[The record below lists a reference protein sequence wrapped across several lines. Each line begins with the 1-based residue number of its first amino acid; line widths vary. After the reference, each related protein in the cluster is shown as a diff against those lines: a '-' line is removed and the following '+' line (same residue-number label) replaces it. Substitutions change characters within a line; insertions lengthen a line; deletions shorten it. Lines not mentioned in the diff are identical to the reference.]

1 MTILSDPYTSTSN
14 EAMVGDRRFP
24 AVFPPVSVPCSLVQL
39 SFPSTLMSASPTTP
53 RNEPEYEG
61 DYRPADAENPHA
73 HLDPFNVRVE
83 PADLTYLVQMA
94 DALNTTL
101 DLQTLLGRTSELVKA
116 IIDYRIFAIFLL
128 NDRTNELRMRFQIGH
143 TPEIERMRLA
153 MGKGVVGQVALTRQP
168 LLLNDV
174 TTDPN
179 YLPANPDVRSELAV
193 PLIAKN
199 RLIGVMDL
207 ESEQAG
213 YFRPEHLHLLTLT
226 ASRIAQAIENARLY
240 ARVSRQAQT
249 LTVLNEISA
258 ELTSILELDPLL
270 ARIGQLLRRL
280 IDYQMFSIM
289 LLDDKGETLIT
300 RYAWRFGYAHAP
312 LRRIPITSG
321 LVGAAVREW
330 RPINV
335 PDVRKDSR
343 YLAMNPETRSELIVP
358 LFHKGRIIGV
368 LDLEHTRPG
377 FFNDDH
383 QRTLTTMAAQVAIA
397 IENARLYQAVSRQE
411 RQLEKDIAMAREV
424 QLRLLPTSPPE
435 QSHADLAVRFLPA
448 RTIGGDLYDFVEYS
462 PHETAIMLGDVS
474 GKAAPAALFA
484 ALVSGIMRSAAIQR
498 PKPAEMLRALND
510 ALQERKLD
518 SQYVTMLFALWN
530 DEQRTLYVSNS
541 GAVQP
546 IFCRDGQS
554 LTVKSEGFPLG
565 MFPDVTY
572 DEISIVTQPGDLLV
586 FISDGITDAENAQGE
601 MYGSERLFKV
611 LGADPERTAGQ
622 IADAIMEDVTRFQ
635 DGKDRFD
642 DETIIVLRV
651 R

>member
-1 MTILSDPYTSTSN
+1 MTAIPN
-14 EAMVGDRRFP
+14 
-24 AVFPPVSVPCSLVQL
+24 
-39 SFPSTLMSASPTTP
+39 TP
-53 RNEPEYEG
+53 REEPEYEG

-73 HLDPFNVRVE
+73 HLDPLNVRVE
-83 PADLTYLVQMA
+83 ATDLTYLVQMA

-101 DLQTLLGRTSELVKA
+101 DLQTLLSRTSKLVES
-116 IIDYRIFAIFLL
+116 IIHYKIFAIFLL
-128 NDRTNELRMRFQIGH
+128 NDRTHDLRMRFQIGH
-143 TPEIERMRLA
+143 SPETEKMRFPL
-153 MGKGVVGQVALTRQP
+153 GKGIVGQVALTRQP
-168 LLLNDV
+168 ILLNDV
-174 TTDPN
+174 TQDDN
-179 YLPANPDVRSELAV
+179 YIAANPEVRSELAV

-199 RLIGVMDL
+199 RLIGVLDL

-213 YFRPEHLHLLTLT
+213 DFRPEHLHLLTLT

-240 ARVSRQAQT
+240 TRVSRQAQT

-335 PDVRKDSR
+335 PDVRKDPR
-343 YLAMNPETRSELIVP
+343 YLPMNTETRSELIVP

-368 LDLEHTRPG
+368 LDLEHTRPA
-377 FFNDDH
+377 FFNEDH
-383 QRTLTTMAAQVAIA
+383 ERALTTMAAQVAIA

-411 RQLEKDIAMAREV
+411 RQLERDIAMAREV
-424 QLRLLPTSPPE
+424 QLRLLPTAPPE
-435 QSHADLAVRFLPA
+435 MTHADLAVRFLPA
-448 RTIGGDLYDFVEYS
+448 RTIGGDLYDFVEYA
-462 PHETAIMLGDVS
+462 PGETAIVLGDVS

-484 ALVSGIMRSAAIQR
+484 ALVSGIMRSAAIHR
-498 PKPAEMLRALND
+498 PKPAQMLGSLND
-510 ALQERKLD
+510 ALQERKLE

-530 DEQRTLYVSNS
+530 DETRTLQVANS

-546 IFCRDGQS
+546 VFCREGQS

-565 MFPDVTY
+565 MFPDVSY
-572 DEISIVTQPGDLLV
+572 DEITVVTQPGDVVV
-586 FISDGITDAENAQGE
+586 FISDGIPDAENAQNE
-601 MYGSERLFKV
+601 MYGSEKL
-611 LGADPERTAGQ
+611 AGILCGNRDRSASQ
-622 IADAIMEDVTRFQ
+622 IADAILSDVTRFQ

>member
-1 MTILSDPYTSTSN
+1 MP
-14 EAMVGDRRFP
+14 
-24 AVFPPVSVPCSLVQL
+24 
-39 SFPSTLMSASPTTP
+39 ASPTTP
-53 RNEPEYEG
+53 REEPEYEG
-61 DYRPADAENPHA
+61 DYRPVDAENPHA
-73 HLDPFNVRVE
+73 HLDPVNVRVE
-83 PADLTYLVQMA
+83 PADLTYLVQLA

-101 DLQTLLGRTSELVKA
+101 DLQTLLRRTSELVQS
-116 IIDYRIFAIFLL
+116 IIHYRIFAILLL
-128 NDRTNELRMRFQIGH
+128 NDRTHELRMRFQIGH
-143 TPEIERMRLA
+143 SPEVERMRFPL
-153 MGKGVVGQVALTRQP
+153 GKGVVGQVALTRQA

-174 TTDPN
+174 TTDEN
-179 YLPANPDVRSELAV
+179 YVPANPAVRSELAV

-207 ESEQAG
+207 ESEQTG
-213 YFRPEHLHLLTLT
+213 YFRPEHMHLLTLT

-289 LLDDKGETLIT
+289 LLDDTGETLIT

-335 PDVRKDSR
+335 PDVRKDQR
-343 YLAMNPETRSELIVP
+343 YLPMNPETRSELIVP

-377 FFNDDH
+377 FFNEDH
-383 QRTLTTMAAQVAIA
+383 ERALTTMAAQVAIA

-411 RQLEKDIAMAREV
+411 RQLERDIAMAREV

-435 QSHADLAVRFLPA
+435 QVHADFAVRFLPA
-448 RTIGGDLYDFVEYS
+448 HTIGGDLYDFVEYE
-462 PHETAIMLGDVS
+462 PGETAIVLGDVS

-498 PKPAEMLRALND
+498 PKPAAMLCMLND
-510 ALQERKLD
+510 ALQERKLE

-530 DEQRTLYVSNS
+530 DESRTLQVANS

-554 LTVKSEGFPLG
+554 LTIKAEGFPLG
-565 MFPDVTY
+565 MFPNVTY
-572 DEISIVTQPGDLLV
+572 DEIGVVTQPGDIVV
-586 FISDGITDAENAQGE
+586 FVSDGILDAENSQNE
-601 MYGSERLFKV
+601 MYGSERLSKI
-611 LGADPERTAGQ
+611 LCASPEHSAGQ
-622 IADAIMEDVTRFQ
+622 IADAILGDVTRFQ

-642 DETIIVLRV
+642 DETIIVLKTR
-651 R
+651 

>member
-1 MTILSDPYTSTSN
+1 MATS
-14 EAMVGDRRFP
+14 
-24 AVFPPVSVPCSLVQL
+24 PP
-39 SFPSTLMSASPTTP
+39 SPRP
-53 RNEPEYEG
+53 EPEFEG
-61 DYRPADAENPHA
+61 DYRPPDQDNPHA
-73 HLDPFNVRVE
+73 HLDPMNVRVE

-101 DLQTLLGRTSELVKA
+101 DLQTLLNRTSELVRA
-116 IIDYRIFAIFLL
+116 IIHYRIFAILL
-128 NDRTNELRMRFQIGH
+128 VNDRTHDLRIRFQIGH
-143 TPEIERMRLA
+143 TPEVEKMRFPL
-153 MGKGVVGQVALTRQP
+153 GKGIVGQVALTRQSI
-168 LLLNDV
+168 LLNDV
-174 TTDPN
+174 ATDPN

-207 ESEQAG
+207 ESEEAG
-213 YFRPEHLHLLTLT
+213 YFKPEHLHLLTLT

-289 LLDDKGETLIT
+289 LLDAKGETLIT

-335 PDVRKDSR
+335 PDVRKDPR
-343 YLAMNPETRSELIVP
+343 YLAMNQETRSELIVP

-377 FFNDDH
+377 FFNEDH
-383 QRTLTTMAAQVAIA
+383 ERTLTTMAAQIAIA

-424 QLRLLPTSPPE
+424 QLRLLPTAPPE
-435 QSHADLAVRFLPA
+435 HTHADMAVRFLPA
-448 RTIGGDLYDFVEYS
+448 RTIGGDLYDFLEYE
-462 PHETAIMLGDVS
+462 HGQTAIMLGDVS

-498 PKPAEMLRALND
+498 PKPAQMLGMLND
-510 ALQERKLD
+510 ALQERKLE
-518 SQYVTMLFALWN
+518 SQYVTMLFAVWN
-530 DEQRTLYVSNS
+530 DQNQTLQVSNS

-546 IFCRDGQS
+546 VFCRDGQA
-554 LTVKSEGFPLG
+554 LTIKTEGFPLG
-565 MFPDVTY
+565 MFPDVSY
-572 DEISIVTQPGDLLV
+572 DEIEIVTQAGDILL
-586 FISDGITDAENAQGE
+586 FISDGILDAENAQGE
-601 MYGSERLFKV
+601 MYGSERLTKV
-611 LGADPERTAGQ
+611 LGANPDHTAGQ
-622 IADAIMEDVTRFQ
+622 IADTILADVTRFQ

-642 DETIIVLRV
+642 DETIIVLKV

>member
-1 MTILSDPYTSTSN
+1 MQD
-14 EAMVGDRRFP
+14 E
-24 AVFPPVSVPCSLVQL
+24 L
-39 SFPSTLMSASPTTP
+39 SFPSTFMPASPTTP
-53 RNEPEYEG
+53 REEPEFEG
-61 DYRPADAENPHA
+61 DYRPADSENPHA
-73 HLDPFNVRVE
+73 HLDPLNVRVE
-83 PADLTYLVQMA
+83 PADFNSLVQMA

-101 DLQTLLGRTSELVKA
+101 DLQTLLRRTSELFQS
-116 IIDYRIFAIFLL
+116 IIHYRIFAILLL
-128 NDRTNELRMRFQIGH
+128 NDRTHDLRMRFQIGH
-143 TPEIERMRLA
+143 TPEIERMRFPL
-153 MGKGVVGQVALTRQP
+153 GKGIVGQVALTRQP
-168 LLLNDV
+168 ILLNDV
-174 TTDPN
+174 TTDEN
-179 YLPANPDVRSELAV
+179 YISANPSVRSELAV
-193 PLIAKN
+193 PLVAKN

-207 ESEQAG
+207 ESEEAG
-213 YFRPEHLHLLTLT
+213 YFKPEHLHLLTLT

-335 PDVRKDSR
+335 PDVRKDPR
-343 YLAMNPETRSELIVP
+343 YLPMNSETRSELIVP

-377 FFNDDH
+377 FFNEEH
-383 QRTLTTMAAQVAIA
+383 ERALTTMAAQVAIA

-411 RQLEKDIAMAREV
+411 RQLERDIAMAREV

-435 QSHADLAVRFLPA
+435 QAHADLAVRFLPA
-448 RTIGGDLYDFVEYS
+448 RTIGGDLYDFVEYE
-462 PHETAIMLGDVS
+462 PGETAIVLGDVS

-484 ALVSGIMRSAAIQR
+484 ALVSGIMRSAALQR
-498 PKPAEMLRALND
+498 PKPAPMLRILND
-510 ALQERKLD
+510 ALQERKLE

-530 DEQRTLYVSNS
+530 DASRTMQVANS
-541 GAVQP
+541 GAIQP

-554 LTVKSEGFPLG
+554 LTIKSEGFPLG
-565 MFPDVTY
+565 MFPDVEY
-572 DEISIVTQPGDLLV
+572 EEISIVTQPGDILV
-586 FISDGITDAENAQGE
+586 FVSDGILDAENAQNE
-601 MYGSERLFKV
+601 MYGSERLSKI
-611 LGADPERTAGQ
+611 LGSNPEQSASQ
-622 IADAIMEDVTRFQ
+622 VADAILADVTQFQ

-642 DETIIVLRV
+642 DETIIVLKV